1 MSFADRRDA
10 GRRLATALVQLA
22 DQDVVVCGLPRGGVP
37 VAYEVAFALRAPL
50 DVVVVRKLG
59 FPGQPELAMGAVGE
73 AGARFVDETT
83 VRLSGLTSTQL
94 AEVEQRAANEVLR
107 KAQRFRSGR
116 GRVER
121 SGRTV
126 VIVDDGLA
134 TGSTARAA
142 CQVVRAE
149 RVARVV
155 LAVPVAPPGWMQAM
169 GMAAD
174 EYVAVETPQRM
185 VAVGNWYLDF
195 SPTSDDDVVDCLAKS
210 RQWRH

>member
-1 MSFADRRDA
+1 MPFADRRDA
-10 GRRLATALVQLA
+10 GRRLATALAHLA

-37 VAYEVAFALRAPL
+37 VAYEVAVALRAQL

-83 VRLSGLTSTQL
+83 VHLSGLTSTQL
-94 AEVEQRAANEVLR
+94 AEIERRAADEVQR
-107 KAQRFRSGR
+107 KAQHFRNGR
-116 GRVER
+116 DRVDR
-121 SGRTV
+121 AGRTV
-126 VIVDDGLA
+126 VIVDDGIA

-155 LAVPVAPPGWMQAM
+155 LAVPVAPPGWVQQM
-169 GMAAD
+169 GNAAD

-185 VAVGNWYLDF
+185 LAVGNWYLDF
-195 SPTSDDDVVDCLAKS
+195 SPTSDAEVVSCLAKS
-210 RQWRH
+210 ARSAG

>member
-1 MSFADRRDA
+1 MSFVDRRDA
-10 GRRLATALVQLA
+10 GRRLGTALGHLA

-37 VAYEVAFALRAPL
+37 VAYEVAFALTAPL

-73 AGARFVDETT
+73 AGARFVDENT

-94 AEVEQRAANEVLR
+94 AKVEQRAANEVLR

-169 GMAAD
+169 GTAAD

-185 VAVGNWYLDF
+185 AAVGNWYLDF
-195 SPTSDDDVVDCLAKS
+195 SPISDADVVACLTRS
-210 RQWRH
+210 QEWRH